1 MAHIK
6 NIGRQPMGFFDDAG
20 NNVVVQ
26 RGAEADIPMTE
37 PYYAKL
43 EAILANCDPKPYELT
58 GGAGGKP
65 PKEAKKDEPAKHQP
79 PKDDPPKAEA
89 RRG

>member
-6 NIGRQPMGFFDDAG
+6 NIGKQPMGFFDENG

-37 PYYAKL
+37 PYYEKL
-43 EAILANCDPKPYELT
+43 ETILSKCDPKPYELT

-65 PKEAKKDEPAKHQP
+65 PKEVKKSEPVKSDSDKQQD
-79 PKDDPPKAEA
+79 KVK
-89 RRG
+89 G

>member
-1 MAHIK
+1 MAHIR
-6 NIGRQPMGFFDDAG
+6 NIGKQPMGFFDETG
-20 NNVVVQ
+20 NSHVVQ

-43 EAILANCDPKPYELT
+43 EAILSKCDPKPYELT

-65 PKEAKKDEPAKHQP
+65 PKEVKKSEPVKSDSDKQQD
-79 PKDDPPKAEA
+79 KVK
-89 RRG
+89 G